1 VKKVPPISR
10 LKEICQPQKVKV
22 RLAERWYSPPLRKI
36 CIRITWFLAHV
47 DFITPNSVTVFN
59 IFLAILGGFV
69 LLIPG
74 LYGPLLY
81 LFVVWTFVVL
91 DGVDGELARFK
102 KMQSPAGEYFDMV
115 AHYTQYIGLYAP
127 LGIKLFLATGEES
140 FLVLS
145 FSLIILI
152 ILANTVLF
160 LKYAFINLTV
170 KQDQADN
177 SNTSWYYRIYR
188 ILINPPELS
197 ILIVVLLIL
206 LETNSMTMLYFW
218 YAFFAF
224 YILLYFATFI
234 AGLLSAKKSINAV

>member
-1 VKKVPPISR
+1 
-10 LKEICQPQKVKV
+10 
-22 RLAERWYSPPLRKI
+22 
-36 CIRITWFLAHV
+36 
-47 DFITPNSVTVFN
+47 
-59 IFLAILGGFV
+59 
-69 LLIPG
+69 
-74 LYGPLLY
+74 
-81 LFVVWTFVVL
+81 
-91 DGVDGELARFK
+91 
-102 KMQSPAGEYFDMV
+102 
-115 AHYTQYIGLYAP
+115 
-127 LGIKLFLATGEES
+127 
-140 FLVLS
+140 VLS